1 MATQAPTT
9 SRVNRLLMLA
19 HRLANWF
26 GLELNVDGD
35 VPAPEPINDARLM
48 RCVITMEANEF
59 LKMAE
64 DVLVRMDADAD
75 VYTCKASVLANAV
88 ACELVANL
96 GGPVDT
102 KLEGQM
108 TALIRQARKVRRT
121 HDNIVRAVRAAE
133 RFARSGAGAGG
144 DNVYESV
151 DDFIARSKRLRAEVD
166 TRLAATRAFLKKRRA
181 ATEND
186 A

>member
-1 MATQAPTT
+1 
-9 SRVNRLLMLA
+9 MLA

-26 GLELNVDGD
+26 GLELNVDGGD
-35 VPAPEPINDARLM
+35 VATPEPVNDARLM

-88 ACELVANL
+88 VCELVANL

-102 KLEGQM
+102 NLEGQM
-108 TALIRQARKVRRT
+108 RALIHQARKVRRA
-121 HDNIVRAVRAAE
+121 HDNLVRAVRAAE
-133 RFARSGAGAGG
+133 RFAQSGAGAGG
-144 DNVYESV
+144 ESVHESV
-151 DDFIARSKRLRAEVD
+151 DDFIARSKRLRAEVW
-166 TRLAATRAFLKKRRA
+166 THALLLRARF
-181 ATEND
+181 
-186 A
+186 